1 MNENDILMY
10 ENDEFDSN
18 LEDFYNYFMKQN
30 ETDLL
35 RDFIENAGVGKE
47 FKEFVDDEF
56 QDYYYEKSYKTRGYE

>member
-35 RDFIENAGVGKE
+35 RDFIFLSGDILVAEPNWRKNTSGAFGL
-47 FKEFVDDEF
+47 
-56 QDYYYEKSYKTRGYE
+56 